1 MARAAAEG
9 PDDRRRRER
18 RTEARLADLTVPE
31 LRRVVI
37 TSTLFVVVL
46 AMFVWMVR
54 TVIIAAILGA
64 VIAAYLR
71 PMYARLTRAF
81 GRPTPAAL
89 LTLVL
94 ALVPIALLAVYSYRE
109 IRDVAAYVDTH
120 ESEITARIDSTIS
133 TIPVIDGTVTTE
145 SVRDAVVAASDYG
158 AEIPGAI
165 RSALGGFAIGASVF
179 LFTAFYILTQ
189 GPAVAGYV
197 RQKIPARYHE
207 LTGAVE
213 RNARGVLYGAVYAT
227 LVTQS
232 LKTAVIFALNVAF
245 GVPLAGVLAIV
256 SFVIGFFPIVGSWTV
271 YVPVAG
277 WLIVFR
283 NAPGS
288 AIVMLLVGFLVN
300 TVFISTYLRPKLAA
314 ERSRVLNF
322 YWMFLG
328 LVTGVYTFGIAGI
341 LLGPILIG
349 VLKAIVDAV
358 TATASW
364 RGVDPA
370 PEGPA

>member
-1 MARAAAEG
+1 MVRAAAEG

-18 RTEARLADLTVPE
+18 RVDARLADLTVPE

-37 TSTLFVVVL
+37 TSMLFVVVL
-46 AMFVWMVR
+46 ALFVWMVR
-54 TVIIAAILGA
+54 AVIIAAILGA

-71 PMYARLTRAF
+71 PLHERLLRSF
-81 GRPTPAAL
+81 GRPAPAAL

-94 ALVPIALLAVYSYRE
+94 TLVPIGLLAVYSYQE
-109 IRDVAAYVDTH
+109 LRDVAAYVDTH
-120 ESEITARIDSTIS
+120 EEEIAARIDSTIR
-133 TIPVIDGTVTTE
+133 TLPVVDGAVTTR
-145 SVRDAVVAASDYG
+145 SVQRAVFAASGYG
-158 AEIPGAI
+158 AAIPGAV
-165 RSALGGFAIGASVF
+165 RGALAGFAIGASVF

-189 GPAVAGYV
+189 GRAVAAYV

-207 LTGAVE
+207 LTGAIE
-213 RNARGVLYGAVYAT
+213 RNGRGVLYGAVYAT
-227 LVTQS
+227 LVTQA
-232 LKTAVIFALNVAF
+232 LKTAVLFALNVAF
-245 GVPLAGVLAIV
+245 GVPLAGVLALV
-256 SFVIGFFPIVGSWTV
+256 SFVIGFFPVVGSWTV

-277 WLIVFR
+277 WLLVFR

-288 AIVMLLVGFLVN
+288 AIVMILVGFLVN

-322 YWMFLG
+322 YWMFVG

-364 RGVDPA
+364 RG
-370 PEGPA
+370 